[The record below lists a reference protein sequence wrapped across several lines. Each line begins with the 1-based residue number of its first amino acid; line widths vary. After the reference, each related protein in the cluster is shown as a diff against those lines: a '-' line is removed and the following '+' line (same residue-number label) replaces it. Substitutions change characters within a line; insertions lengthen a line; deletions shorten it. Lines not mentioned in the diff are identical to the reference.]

1 MTVPATGTAAPD
13 FEILTD
19 AGEPFRL
26 SAQRG
31 GWLALFFYPQ
41 DDTEGCTIENIEFS
55 ALAPEFAKLGVKL
68 VGISP
73 DSVADHCAFRAKF
86 NLGVPLLSDPDK
98 IAVNAFGLW
107 QEKKLYGRDYIG
119 LVRSSFLIDPNGVI
133 AAQWKVTRIKGHAQK
148 LLDQAKMLVMG

>member
-19 AGEPFRL
+19 AGKPFRL

-31 GWLALFFYPQ
+31 GWLTLFFYPQ

-148 LLDQAKMLVMG
+148 LLDEAKMLVLG